1 MQIQELIIYSPNI
14 KAQADFYSNLLG
26 LSIIKEDSNSIS
38 IQIGT
43 SLLKIEYKA
52 ETTPY
57 HFAINIPANKEVE
70 ALDWLKSKVTIL
82 KDEANEI
89 QDFESWNSK
98 AMYFYDEDKNIVEL
112 IARKNLQNNSVE
124 IFDSNF
130 FLNISEIGLPTFD
143 IEKEFNI
150 LHKQSGIEIYD
161 GGFERFC
168 AIGDENGLFI
178 CIDKKQKDWFP
189 TNDKAYSSDFE
200 VQFKEKGKE
209 YSIQYK
215 NNELKSIQ
223 YNLN

>member
-1 MQIQELIIYSPNI
+1 MQIQELKIYSPNI
-14 KAQADFYSNLLG
+14 KAQADFHSNLLG
-26 LSIIKEDSNSIS
+26 LSIIKEDNNSIS

-43 SLLKIEYKA
+43 SLLKFEYKT

-57 HFAINIPANKEVE
+57 HFAINIPTNKEVE

-98 AMYFYDEDKNIVEL
+98 AMYFYDKDKNIVEL
-112 IARKNLQNNSVE
+112 ISRKNLQNNSDE
-124 IFDSNF
+124 IFDSNS
-130 FLNISEIGLPTFD
+130 FLNISEIGIPTLD

-178 CIDKKQKDWFP
+178 CINKKQKDWFP

-200 VQFKEKGKE
+200 IQFKEKGKE

-223 YNLN
+223 II